1 MYPKSGLVSLS
12 NTQNKQL
19 QSKEVTVGNL
29 MIGGDHPVIIQ
40 SMTTTQT
47 MDVTS
52 TVEQVIRLAD
62 AGCEMVRMTTQNIR
76 EAHQLSKI
84 KNTLVKKGYDLPLVA
99 DVHFNPKVAE
109 VAAQMVEKVRI
120 NPGNYVDRNNLKID
134 YTDSEYL
141 VEIEKIRQKLVPL
154 LDICKKHN
162 TAIRI
167 GTNHGS
173 LSNRILAKY
182 GNTAAGMVESTI
194 EFVEICRNHQFE
206 NLVLSLKSSNAR
218 LMIESNKALV
228 ARMIENGY
236 YYPLHLGV
244 TEAGDGRDG
253 RVKAATG
260 IGNLLLNGIGDTI
273 RVSLTE
279 KPENEI
285 PVARQLVE
293 LYGKRISDLPTI
305 KAEKIMLKRSVKSLN
320 TNKLKPPFV
329 VSQGTSKLSDF
340 YLDKNN
346 NLNNDKREVIATETV
361 PVSFKPDRKN
371 KSGIIKLSYSDISK
385 EVIQLRAAAE
395 FSYIYDLVEANGIC
409 IHNNATST
417 DENAQ
422 LSFDILQ
429 AMGLR
434 FSKAEFIAC
443 PSCGRTYFNIQDHL
457 KKVREKTSHLKA
469 VKIAVMGCV
478 VNGPGEMADADYGY
492 VGSGIGKVSLYKGSE
507 IIYQNIE
514 ENLAVDTLISMIK
527 AHGDW
532 KY

>member
-1 MYPKSGLVSLS
+1 MSFLS
-12 NTQNKQL
+12 NKRKSL
-19 QSKEVTVGNL
+19 QSKEVAVGNL
-29 MIGGDHPVIIQ
+29 LIGGDHPVIIQ

-47 MDVTS
+47 MNVTA
-52 TVEQVIRLAD
+52 TVEQIIRLAD
-62 AGCEMVRMTTQNIR
+62 AGCDMVRITAQNIK
-76 EAHQLSKI
+76 EALQLDTI
-84 KNTLVKKGYDLPLVA
+84 KNALVKKGYDLPLVA

-109 VAAQMVEKVRI
+109 VAAQIVEKVRI

-134 YTDSEYL
+134 YTASEYQ
-141 VEIEKIRQKLVPL
+141 VELEKIRQKLLPL
-154 LDICKKHN
+154 LDICKKNN

-182 GNTAAGMVESTI
+182 GNTAAGMVESAI

-206 NLVLSLKSSNAR
+206 NLVLSIKSSDVR
-218 LMIESNKALV
+218 LMIESNKLLV

-244 TEAGDGRDG
+244 TEAGDGNEG
-253 RVKAATG
+253 RIKAATG

-293 LYGKRISDLPTI
+293 LYGKRKSDLPTI
-305 KAEKIMLKRSVKSLN
+305 KAEKIMLKRSVKFLN
-320 TNKLKPPFV
+320 TDKLKPPFV

-371 KSGIIKLSYSDISK
+371 KTSIIKLSYSDISK
-385 EVIQLRAAAE
+385 EVLQLRAAAE
-395 FSYIYDLVEANGIC
+395 FSYTYDLLKANGIC
-409 IHNNATST
+409 IHNNTTSA

-457 KKVREKTSHLKA
+457 KMVREKTSHLKGI
-469 VKIAVMGCV
+469 KIAVMGCV

-514 ENLAVDTLISMIK
+514 EKLAVDTLISMIK
-527 AHGDW
+527 THGDW